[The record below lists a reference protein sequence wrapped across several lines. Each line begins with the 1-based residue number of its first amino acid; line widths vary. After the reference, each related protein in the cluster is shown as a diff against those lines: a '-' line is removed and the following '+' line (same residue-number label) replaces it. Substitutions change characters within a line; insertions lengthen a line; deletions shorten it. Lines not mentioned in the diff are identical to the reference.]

1 MSEDAPENVEFKF
14 QTVGEQL
21 RIERERRGLS
31 LADVALKTRVPIRH
45 LQAID
50 KSDFSS
56 LPGSTYTIGFAR
68 SYARCLEMDDAR
80 IAADLR
86 NELTEQGQQG
96 FVPTPQFEPADP
108 ARVPSKLFAWTAAG
122 IGVLVVAGYLLW
134 RSMMADIPT
143 NQAAD
148 PTIATDTSGV
158 ADTAKPMAAAVANDV
173 LDPKG
178 QVVLTAKEEVWVKIY
193 DKQKKRL
200 YENTMKVGD
209 SFSVPVDVN
218 GPMILT
224 GRPDVLT
231 VTIGGKAVAPLGPPN
246 KTVADLDISAAALA
260 ARPVAAPGLTE
271 AATAPATGK
280 TPNGT
285 QPQQPSAPGTQ

>member
-1 MSEDAPENVEFKF
+1 LENAVSEDAPENVEFKF

-50 KSDFSS
+50 KSEFSA

-86 NELTEQGQQG
+86 NELAEQGQQG

-134 RSMMADIPT
+134 RSTMVEMPV
-143 NQAAD
+143 NQAVGAESAVD
-148 PTIATDTSGV
+148 ASIQTD
-158 ADTAKPMAAAVANDV
+158 AAKPSTPANTVDAI
-173 LDPKG
+173 DPKG
-178 QVVLTAKEEVWVKIY
+178 LVVLTAKEEVWVKIY
-193 DKQKKRL
+193 DKQKKRI
-200 YENTMKVGD
+200 YENTMKAGD
-209 SFSVPVDVN
+209 SFTVPADAD

-231 VTIGGKAVAPLGPPN
+231 VSIGGKAVAPLGPPN
-246 KTVADLDISAAALA
+246 KTVADLDISAAALT
-260 ARPVAAPGLTE
+260 ARPAAAPGLTP
-271 AATAPATGK
+271 AQTAPATG
-280 TPNGT
+280 T
-285 QPQQPSAPGTQ
+285 APAPVNQ